1 MSFIQEA
8 ESAPSREISGTC
20 GKSTLSMSSHSTGH
34 EELSLGS
41 NPREIL
47 LRAGSENEPI
57 QLHSTPVL
65 TRRWNTNQERLGLVK
80 LWTLLN
86 SSVNEDLSTTFWKR
100 RTESRK

>member
-47 LRAGSENEPI
+47 LRAGSENDP
-57 QLHSTPVL
+57 P
-65 TRRWNTNQERLGLVK
+65 K
-80 LWTLLN
+80 LLLN
-86 SSVNEDLSTTFWKR
+86 DPPNDPPKLLLK
-100 RTESRK
+100 